1 MNLYSV
7 TYREWNTYFSDMYKC
22 EKLSVGKNKQEAI
35 DRVKEVAAKDARF
48 FEAEEIT
55 TVFGHKVIFGDDNAQ
70 LLDADKIDISTIASN
85 INKQNI
91 FDMVIEEA
99 CRQWCCFIDEA
110 PERKDG
116 DGFAKF
122 FYDIFKEK
130 EQEYLEA
137 YNEQQG
143 QACDTEITT
152 QQEVQNMGLREE
164 FLDVIERER
173 EDFLEMID
181 GYDTDEIIRES
192 AYIAKFEA
200 IYKFLCINEPLDDE
214 QMAHLIK
221 LNNPIGMIANRY
233 NPQESEVHE
242 EFITVIDDIV
252 GQELYSTKTGPKT
265 EELLKVM
272 YEELSQ
278 RQPDDAATRDLKYIF
293 EEMRAI
299 APNIQEEDAETLLQV
314 DEPLK
319 TVFDNM
325 SGRYYVR
332 EGFDNAVKQINSVDT
347 EQEPQGGMDLC

>member
-1 MNLYSV
+1 MKRLYRVS
-7 TYREWNTYFSDMYKC
+7 YRQWNSCFSDMYDC
-22 EKLSVGKNKQEAI
+22 EELSVGEDEEEAI
-35 DRVKEVAAKDARF
+35 AKVKEKAESDARF
-48 FEAEEIT
+48 FKAEEIT
-55 TVFGHKVIFGDDNAQ
+55 SIFGYKVILNNGEQN
-70 LLDADKIDISTIASN
+70 LDTDKINITAIAN
-85 INKQNI
+85 DTNKQNI

-116 DGFAKF
+116 EGFAEF

-143 QACDTEITT
+143 QDWDAEMTM

-200 IYKFLCINEPLDDE
+200 IHKFLCINEPLDDE

-233 NPQESEVHE
+233 NPQQSEVHE
-242 EFITVIDDIV
+242 EFMTVIDDIA
-252 GQELYSTKTGPKT
+252 GQELYSTKAGSKS

-278 RQPDDAATRDLKYIF
+278 KRPGDAATENLKYVF

-299 APNIQEEDAETLLQV
+299 APNIREEDAETLLQV

-319 TVFDNM
+319 TVLDNM
-325 SGRYYVR
+325 NGKYYVR

-347 EQEPQGGMDLC
+347 EQEQQGGIDLC